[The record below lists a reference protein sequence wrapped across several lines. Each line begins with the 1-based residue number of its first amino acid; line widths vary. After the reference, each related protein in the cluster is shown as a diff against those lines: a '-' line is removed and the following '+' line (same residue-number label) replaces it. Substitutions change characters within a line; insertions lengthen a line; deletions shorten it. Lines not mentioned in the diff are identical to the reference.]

1 MAVQLGPYS
10 WERMIQAPLRVQ
22 ERLIRATTALRNAD
36 IPYAIVGGNAVA
48 IWVARVDPGAVR
60 NTPDVNL
67 LIHRADIHLA
77 LKAFESSELLLQGD
91 SQECVFQDTRQGGK
105 RDLLRLSIAVER
117 NRPDEL
123 LPNPDVTES
132 VDALDGLRVIEIDA
146 LVRMKLVGF
155 RNKDQMHL
163 LDLIDVGLVDNSW
176 LERVPPALAPRL
188 QQLLDNPN
196 G

>member
-1 MAVQLGPYS
+1 MAVQLGPFS
-10 WERMIQAPLRVQ
+10 WERMIRAPLRVQ

-67 LIHRADIHLA
+67 LIHRADLHLA

-188 QQLLDNPN
+188 QQLLNDPN

>member
-1 MAVQLGPYS
+1 
-10 WERMIQAPLRVQ
+10 
-22 ERLIRATTALRNAD
+22 
-36 IPYAIVGGNAVA
+36 VA

-67 LIHRADIHLA
+67 LIHRADLHLA

-188 QQLLDNPN
+188 QQLLNDPN